1 MKVIEVSNLTFGYE
15 EEPVLM
21 DVNFFIEE
29 GEFVTIVGPNGGG
42 KTTLI
47 KLMCGLLTPWSGK
60 ISIYGKSPKEN
71 SHLIGYVP
79 QQNLLDRRF
88 PITVEEVVLLGR
100 IKPFGWYTNKD
111 RKIVREVLERVGL
124 WEARKEQFSSL
135 SGGQMQ
141 RVLIARSLASEA
153 PILFL
158 DEPSAN
164 IDSENEKQLS
174 MILSDLKKDH
184 TIVVVTHDTGFV
196 DMITDRVLCVQRTVR
211 EHSFVDDGLSCN
223 YGYPKHYAHVKHD
236 TLIKR

>member
-15 EEPVLM
+15 EEPVLI

-29 GEFVTIVGPNGGG
+29 GDFVTIVGPNGGG

-88 PITVEEVVLLGR
+88 PITVEEVVLIGR
-100 IKPFGWYTNKD
+100 VKPFVWYTNRD

-124 WEARKEQFSSL
+124 WEARKKQFSSL

-141 RVLIARSLASEA
+141 RVLIARALASEA

-158 DEPSAN
+158 DEPSTN
-164 IDSENEKQLS
+164 IDSKNEKQLS

-196 DMITDRVLCVQRTVR
+196 DMITDRVLCVQRTVF